1 MDARRQFHVDLEVL
15 QQDLL
20 RMGALVEESIFK
32 AVRALT
38 DQNPNLAREIL
49 AGDDRIDEM
58 EIYIE
63 TRSLGLIALQ
73 QPMAGDLRILGTA
86 LKAVTDLERIADHSV
101 DIAKVVLRMN
111 RQPWIKP
118 LIDIPR
124 MAGIVE
130 GMVRDGLTAYIR
142 RDTALAESLAQ
153 RDDEVDSLYARIF
166 HEMIELM
173 LSSQAA
179 VEQATQLMM
188 VSQHLERIGDHA
200 TNIGEWVIY
209 MVQGV
214 RRDLNL

>member
-38 DQNPNLAREIL
+38 DQNPDLAQEIL
-49 AGDDRIDEM
+49 AGDDQIDDM
-58 EIYIE
+58 EIDIE

-111 RQPWIKP
+111 RQPWLKP

-124 MAGIVE
+124 MANVVE

-142 RDTALAESLAQ
+142 RDTVLAESLAQ
-153 RDDEVDSLYARIF
+153 RDDEVDSLYAQIF
-166 HEMIELM
+166 RELLDLM
-173 LSSQAA
+173 LSSPAA

-214 RRDLNL
+214 RRDLNI

>member
-1 MDARRQFHVDLEVL
+1 MDARRQFHGELQVL

-20 RMGALVEESIFK
+20 KMGALVEESIFK
-32 AVRALT
+32 AIRSLTEQDSDLALQVVT
-38 DQNPNLAREIL
+38 
-49 AGDDRIDEM
+49 GDDLIDQM
-58 EIYIE
+58 EIDIE
-63 TRSLGLIALQ
+63 TRSLQLIALQ

-111 RQPWIKP
+111 RQPWLKP

-124 MAGIVE
+124 MANIVE

-153 RDDEVDSLYARIF
+153 RDDEVDSLYAQIF
-166 HEMIELM
+166 RELLDLM
-173 LSSQAA
+173 LSSPTA

-214 RRDLNL
+214 RPDLNI

>member
-20 RMGALVEESIFK
+20 RMGTLVEESIFK
-32 AVRALT
+32 AIRALI
-38 DQNPNLAREIL
+38 DQNPKLAREIL
-49 AGDDRIDEM
+49 AGDDQIDEM
-58 EIYIE
+58 EIDIE

-86 LKAVTDLERIADHSV
+86 LKAVTDLERIGDHSV

-111 RQPWIKP
+111 GQPWIKP
-118 LIDIPR
+118 LIDIER
-124 MAGIVE
+124 MANIVE

-142 RDTALAESLAQ
+142 RDTELAESLAQ
-153 RDDEVDSLYARIF
+153 RDDEVDSLYAQIF
-166 HEMIELM
+166 RESLELM
-173 LSSQAA
+173 LSSPAA
-179 VEQATQLMM
+179 VEQATQFMM

-214 RRDLNL
+214 RRDLNI

>member
-38 DQNPNLAREIL
+38 DQNPDLAREIL

-58 EIYIE
+58 EIDIE

-173 LSSQAA
+173 LSSQSA